1 MPKIIINGK
10 EIEFEK
16 GMTVLQACELADVE
30 IPRFCYHEKLSI
42 AGNCRMCL
50 VELEKSPKPIAS
62 CAMPAAEGMN
72 IKTNTHLVEK
82 ARKGVMEF
90 LLANHPLD
98 CPVCDQGGE
107 CDLQD
112 QSMYYGV
119 DKSRFI
125 ENKRQVKEKY
135 MGPLIK
141 TQMTRCIHC
150 TRCVRFATEV
160 AGVPEIGAIG
170 RGENMEIT
178 TYLEKAMESE
188 LSANVIDLC
197 PVGAL
202 TSKPYAF
209 EARPWELKK
218 TESIDVMDAVGSNI
232 RIDTYNWEVKRIL
245 PRLNNDIN
253 EEWISDK
260 TRYSCDGLLKQ
271 RLDVPYI
278 KKDNKLQ
285 KSNWDEAITLLA
297 DKIQSINPN
306 EIGGHIGD
314 MVNMENALSFKK
326 LFAIL
331 KSKNLEFREK
341 KFYINSSE
349 KINYIFNSS
358 IKGIEESDL
367 ILLIGSNPRHE
378 ATMLNARIRKTFVK
392 KRIPIFSI
400 GDPGELT
407 YDYTVIGNTTDDL
420 KKILDNEHEF
430 SKKLS
435 SSNKPII
442 IIGESALEL
451 ESGKY
456 IVEEVKNFLKNNNF
470 ISKEWNAFNFL
481 AQNASTVG
489 LIDLKVLSKE
499 DEEKNSFFE
508 KLNKNQF
515 KLLYL
520 LGSDN
525 LDIKKDNEFIVYQG
539 SHGDR
544 GAEIADLVLPSAAF
558 TEQNGLFE
566 NLEGRV
572 QESKKA
578 SYPIGEA
585 LEDWKIFNLILKK
598 LGKFNDL
605 SKFDSLRKEVLNL
618 IPNFTKL
625 NELPNFE
632 EAQEVNTSS
641 EFISE
646 SVNIKNL
653 DYFYTNSI
661 SRASKTMSECRQIKQ
676 KLKKQEHKYMIEYL
690 QILGQEVYKIVFL
703 LVPIL
708 VSVAMIVWLDR
719 RVWGL
724 VQKRRGPNVVGP
736 FGLFQ
741 TLADALKYIFKEI
754 IIPASA
760 NKVVFIL
767 APIVTMTL
775 ALVAWAVIPM
785 SEELVLSD
793 INVGILYLFAVSSL
807 GVYGIIMGGWA
818 SNSKYPFLG
827 AIRSAAQMVS
837 YEVSIGIIIINVLL
851 CVGSLNLNDIVIA
864 QKNLWYVI
872 PLFPMF
878 VIFFISALA
887 ETNRPP
893 FDLPEAEAELVAGYQ
908 TEYSGM
914 MYAMFWLGEY
924 ANILLMCAMGSILF
938 LGGWLPIMDVYPLN
952 IIPAPIWM
960 ISKILFLF
968 LLFALIK
975 AIVPRYRYDQLMRL
989 GWKIFL
995 PFSLIYLV
1003 FTASFLFYFDKLPK
1017 VNF

>member
-50 VELEKSPKPIAS
+50 VEMEKSPKPIAS

-72 IKTNTHLVEK
+72 IKTNTAFVEK

-119 DKSRFI
+119 DKSRFV

-150 TRCVRFATEV
+150 TRCVRFATEI

-232 RIDTYNWEVKRIL
+232 RVDTYNWEVKRIL

-278 KKDNKLQ
+278 KKNNKLE
-285 KSNWDEAITLLA
+285 KSTWDEAISLLVE
-297 DKIQSINPN
+297 KIKSVDAN

-314 MVNMENALSFKK
+314 MVNLENALSFKK
-326 LFAIL
+326 FFFIL
-331 KSKNLEFREK
+331 KSNNLEFRER
-341 KFYINSSE
+341 KFFINSS
-349 KINYIFNSS
+349 KKSNYIFNST
-358 IKGIEESDL
+358 IKGIENSDL
-367 ILLIGSNPRHE
+367 ILLIGANPRHE
-378 ATMLNARIRKTFVK
+378 ATMVNARIRKAFVQK
-392 KRIPIFSI
+392 NIPIFSI
-400 GDPGELT
+400 GDPGDLT
-407 YDYTVIGNTTDDL
+407 YKYTIIGKKTDDI
-420 KKILDNEHEF
+420 KKILDGKEEF
-430 SKKLS
+430 SKRLTS
-435 SSNKPII
+435 SKHPLI

-451 ESGKY
+451 KSASY
-456 IVEEVKNFLKNNNF
+456 IVDEIKNFLKKNNF
-470 ISKEWNAFNFL
+470 INKEWNAFNFL
-481 AQNASTVG
+481 PQNASTVG
-489 LIDLKVLSKE
+489 LIDLKVLPAKN
-499 DEEKNSFFE
+499 EENFSFFE
-508 KLNKNQF
+508 KLNNKKF

-525 LDIKKDNEFIVYQG
+525 LEIKKDNEFIVYQG

-544 GAEIADLVLPSAAF
+544 GAEIADLILPSAAF
-558 TEQNGLFE
+558 TEQNGLYE

-572 QESKKA
+572 QECKKA

-585 LEDWKIFNLILKK
+585 LEDWKIFNLILKNINK
-598 LGKFNDL
+598 DETL
-605 SKFDSLRKEVLNL
+605 SHFDSLRKEVLSL
-618 IPNFTKL
+618 IPNFTSL
-625 NELPNFE
+625 NELPAFE
-632 EAQEVNTSS
+632 NHEIKNTSPN
-641 EFISE
+641 FISE
-646 SVNIKNL
+646 DVSIKEL

-661 SRASKTMSECRQIKQ
+661 SRASKTMSECRQIK
-676 KLKKQEHKYMIEYL
+676 LK
-690 QILGQEVYKIVFL
+690 
-703 LVPIL
+703 
-708 VSVAMIVWLDR
+708 
-719 RVWGL
+719 
-724 VQKRRGPNVVGP
+724 
-736 FGLFQ
+736 
-741 TLADALKYIFKEI
+741 
-754 IIPASA
+754 
-760 NKVVFIL
+760 
-767 APIVTMTL
+767 
-775 ALVAWAVIPM
+775 
-785 SEELVLSD
+785 
-793 INVGILYLFAVSSL
+793 
-807 GVYGIIMGGWA
+807 
-818 SNSKYPFLG
+818 SKKTG
-827 AIRSAAQMVS
+827 TDNA
-837 YEVSIGIIIINVLL
+837 
-851 CVGSLNLNDIVIA
+851 
-864 QKNLWYVI
+864 
-872 PLFPMF
+872 
-878 VIFFISALA
+878 
-887 ETNRPP
+887 
-893 FDLPEAEAELVAGYQ
+893 
-908 TEYSGM
+908 
-914 MYAMFWLGEY
+914 
-924 ANILLMCAMGSILF
+924 
-938 LGGWLPIMDVYPLN
+938 
-952 IIPAPIWM
+952 
-960 ISKILFLF
+960 
-968 LLFALIK
+968 
-975 AIVPRYRYDQLMRL
+975 
-989 GWKIFL
+989 
-995 PFSLIYLV
+995 
-1003 FTASFLFYFDKLPK
+1003 
-1017 VNF
+1017 